1 MVDPSQYTPGVE
13 IVAQGPGLARRKAKA
28 VLDSPNDPE
37 FALWW
42 AAYPRKEGKSVSFV
56 AWEKT
61 RRVRPS
67 IDAML
72 ETLGWQRE
80 NQNWKKDGGQYIPMP
95 ATYLNQGRW
104 ADEPP
109 PRAPTWEE
117 QMQASYDEINE
128 RHRAL
133 GAKC

>member
-1 MVDPSQYTPGVE
+1 MVDPSQCTPRTE
-13 IVAQGPGLARRKAKA
+13 IVAQGAGLARRRAKA

-42 AAYPRKEGKSVSFV
+42 AAYPRKEGKSISFV

-61 RRVRPS
+61 RRIRPA

-72 ETLGWQRE
+72 ATLGWQRE
-80 NQNWKKDGGQYIPMP
+80 SQNWKKDGGQYIPMP